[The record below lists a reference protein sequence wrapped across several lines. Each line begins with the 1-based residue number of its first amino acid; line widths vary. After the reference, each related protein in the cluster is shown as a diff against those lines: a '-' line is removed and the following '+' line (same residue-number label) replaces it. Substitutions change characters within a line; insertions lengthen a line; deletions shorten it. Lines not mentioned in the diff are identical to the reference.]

1 MKAENYIVSMT
12 ALEVALVA
20 LILLATATALGA
32 AGGFYLGT
40 RVLEMQT
47 VDNTQEVLNLCN
59 KVVDHEEDRV
69 QGWKASSAVLREEN
83 ERFKAFLIDI
93 QDRTGMQA
101 TVPLRTGAKGGPP
114 SKRKK

>member
-20 LILLATATALGA
+20 LILMAVTTALGA

-40 RVLEMQT
+40 RVLETQT
-47 VDNTQEVLNLCN
+47 VDNSREVLALCN

-69 QGWKASSAVLREEN
+69 QGWKSTNVACEAEVARY
-83 ERFKAFLIDI
+83 
-93 QDRTGMQA
+93 RTWVTDVEDATKMRA
-101 TVPLRTGAKGGPP
+101 TVTHGKRASRGGQ
-114 SKRKK
+114 